1 MSIFKRI
8 LYILPFVI
16 LQCSCL
22 NLFPN
27 KNKDIYTATVT
38 LQKEG
43 DTPYFITDDNN
54 IILTTTEKIDD
65 YTHKIGNRFFI
76 SYTISTQYSETQIE
90 ISVNSIIELK
100 NSDIITSDYTTNK
113 NTYCIPKMV
122 WFSGNH
128 LNCIFTAAITD
139 INKHDFIMI
148 LKGIE
153 SNTLSL
159 EVIHTNDNDSE
170 SVNRDFAFTYDIE
183 KYIKEYNIQN
193 ISLVYQDLYKGKE
206 TISIKIQ

>member
-90 ISVNSIIELK
+90 ISINSIIELK

-170 SVNRDFAFTYDIE
+170 SVNRDFAFTYNIE
-183 KYIKEYNIQN
+183 EYIKEYNIQN
-193 ISLVYQDLYKGKE
+193 ISKYNSN
-206 TISIKIQ
+206 II

>member
-90 ISVNSIIELK
+90 ISLNNIIELK
-100 NSDIITSDYTTNK
+100 NSDINY
-113 NTYCIPKMV
+113 
-122 WFSGNH
+122 
-128 LNCIFTAAITD
+128 
-139 INKHDFIMI
+139 KH
-148 LKGIE
+148 
-153 SNTLSL
+153 
-159 EVIHTNDNDSE
+159 
-170 SVNRDFAFTYDIE
+170 E
-183 KYIKEYNIQN
+183 K
-193 ISLVYQDLYKGKE
+193 
-206 TISIKIQ
+206 

>member
-1 MSIFKRI
+1 
-8 LYILPFVI
+8 
-16 LQCSCL
+16 
-22 NLFPN
+22 
-27 KNKDIYTATVT
+27 
-38 LQKEG
+38 
-43 DTPYFITDDNN
+43 
-54 IILTTTEKIDD
+54 
-65 YTHKIGNRFFI
+65 
-76 SYTISTQYSETQIE
+76 
-90 ISVNSIIELK
+90 
-100 NSDIITSDYTTNK
+100 
-113 NTYCIPKMV
+113 MV

-148 LKGIE
+148 QKGIE

-159 EVIHTNDNDSE
+159 EVIHKNDNDSE

-183 KYIKEYNIQN
+183 EYIKEYDIQN